1 MKRLALLCL
10 VYVVASGALSILHA
24 ASAQP
29 KRGGTITFGVSK
41 ELALM
46 NPLVNTSSTEARI
59 RELMYEPLL
68 ARDLKGAV
76 RPRLAESWE
85 ISKDLLV
92 YTFKLRR
99 GVKFHNGAE
108 MTADDI
114 KFAIDYTLNPKN
126 GAYGFETL
134 SSVSRV
140 EVVDKY
146 TLRLHLKQSQPLF
159 LTLLSDIG
167 TFSAIPKESL
177 AEGIRKP
184 ASFPPGTGPFKFV
197 EWVPGQ
203 RLVFARNDDY
213 WGDKAHVDR
222 VVIKTIGD
230 NTVRF
235 TALQAGDVD
244 LIERTPYEWV
254 KQIVEGKIKGIG
266 YAKANRAGARLL
278 EFNVYDPPFN
288 NKKLR
293 LAVAHALDRRE
304 ILQAAYHGLAEIG
317 DQRFPMGHTWYFD
330 LPSPQYDVNKAKVLL
345 KESGYKGET
354 LELMGNRG
362 EVADT
367 EGAVIQAQLRKIG
380 IKVEL
385 KILERA
391 SALEAR
397 RLGKYM
403 FKLGGGS
410 DYPDP
415 QPAYEEYTCEPDK
428 RKRRLNESGYCD
440 QEYDALYQKAV
451 PEVDQDKRRALFK
464 RVVAKLIDD
473 MPIYQIGFTPRF
485 FTFRD
490 YVKGFVTNGA
500 GDFEPWGG
508 GLSHAWIDK

>member
-1 MKRLALLCL
+1 MKRSMLLGFF
-10 VYVVASGALSILHA
+10 VVLMFSAVSLIHA
-24 ASAQP
+24 ASATP
-29 KRGGTITFGVSK
+29 KRGGTITFATSK

-59 RELMYEPLL
+59 RELMYEPLI
-68 ARDLKGAV
+68 AKDVKGALH
-76 RPRLAESWE
+76 PRLAESWD
-85 ISKDLLV
+85 ISDNLLV

-114 KFAIDYTLNPKN
+114 KFAVDYSMNAKN
-126 GAYGFETL
+126 GAYGFKTL
-134 SSVSRV
+134 DVVARA

-146 TLRLHLKQSQPLF
+146 TFRFTLKESQPLF
-159 LTLLSDIG
+159 LMLLSDIS

-177 AEGIRKP
+177 KEGDRRP
-184 ASFPPGTGPFKFV
+184 STFPPGTGPFKFV
-197 EWVPGQ
+197 EWVRGQ
-203 RLVFARNDDY
+203 RLVFARNDNY
-213 WGDKAHVDR
+213 WGHKAYVDR
-222 VVIKTIGD
+222 VIIKTISE

-244 LIERTPYEWV
+244 IIERTPNEWV
-254 KQIVEGKIKGIG
+254 QQVVTGKIQGIG
-266 YAKANRAGARLL
+266 YAKANLAGARVL

-293 LAVAHALDRRE
+293 LAVTYALDRKE
-304 ILQAAYHGLAEIG
+304 ILQAAYLGLAEVG
-317 DQRFPMGHTWYFD
+317 DQRFPNGHAWHFD
-330 LPSPQYDVNKAKVLL
+330 LPSPQYDPNKAKALL

-354 LELMGNRG
+354 IELMGNRG

-380 IKVEL
+380 VKVEL

-397 RLGKYM
+397 RQGKYM
-403 FKLGGGS
+403 FKLAGGS

-415 QPAYEEYTCEPDK
+415 QPAYEEYLCEADK

-440 QEYDALYQKAV
+440 KEYDALYQKAV
-451 PEVDQDKRRALFK
+451 PVVDQEKRRELFK
-464 RVVAKLIDD
+464 KVVAKLIDD

-485 FTFRD
+485 FTFRNH
-490 YVKGFVTNGA
+490 VKGFVTNGA
-500 GDFEPWGG
+500 GDFQIWGG
-508 GLSHAWIDK
+508 GLSHAWVDK